1 MDDFIKAYK
10 ASNGIGIVEKKGTT
24 PDIIR
29 LSNGDLFKK
38 ITVGSGV
45 LNNIELAPKYNK
57 ISEAGFNQT
66 RDAFL
71 AKARSIMTDAES
83 ELQAI
88 LKSYANAGII
98 KVDSTVP
105 ANWYRLNAL
114 GSKNDAIPVYFELAL
129 SQPYIIDMNNML
141 NIIGIKEDE
150 VKEHLEDVK
159 AYWSIIDSAQP
170 NVIIDL
176 AKKINSV
183 EEVFFKKACEFT
195 SYMANKTLTRT
206 WDTRAITCTSKGC
219 EKFMKYVTDPFLTF
233 ATEMATISA
242 PNGTPSYA
250 VYADLISLEDKE
262 FSGGQISKYAIWPS
276 LFYKVD
282 KGMLG
287 NFKFSRQGRSW

>member
-57 ISEAGFNQT
+57 ITETGFNQT

-83 ELQAI
+83 ELQSI

-114 GSKNDAIPVYFELAL
+114 GSKNDAIPAYFELAL

-159 AYWSIIDSAQP
+159 AYWSIIDSAQS

-233 ATEMATISA
+233 ATEMATIAA

-282 KGMLG
+282 KGMFG
-287 NFKFSRQGRSW
+287 NFKFSRQGQSW

>member
-10 ASNGIGIVEKKGTT
+10 ASNGIVVVEKKGVT
-24 PDIIR
+24 PDVIR
-29 LSNGDLFKK
+29 LASTDLFKK
-38 ITVGSGV
+38 VTVGSGT

-57 ISEAGFNQT
+57 ITEQGFNQT

-71 AKARSIMTDAES
+71 SKARSIIADAEG
-83 ELQAI
+83 EIQAI
-88 LKSYANAGII
+88 LKSYSNAGII
-98 KVDSTVP
+98 KVDSTIP
-105 ANWYRLNAL
+105 ASWYRLNAL
-114 GSKNDAIPVYFELAL
+114 GSKNESIPAYFELSL

-141 NIIGIKEDE
+141 NVIGLKEDE
-150 VKEHLEDVK
+150 IKEHLEDVK
-159 AYWSIIDSAQP
+159 AYWSIIDSAQS

-183 EEVFFKKACEFT
+183 EDMFFKKACDFT

-206 WDTRAITCTSKGC
+206 WDTRAISCTAKGC

-233 ATEMATISA
+233 ATEMATIAA

-250 VYADLISLEDKE
+250 VYADLVSLEDKE

-276 LFYKVD
+276 LFYKVE
-282 KGMLG
+282 KSMFGS
-287 NFKFSRQGRSW
+287 FKFSRQGQSW